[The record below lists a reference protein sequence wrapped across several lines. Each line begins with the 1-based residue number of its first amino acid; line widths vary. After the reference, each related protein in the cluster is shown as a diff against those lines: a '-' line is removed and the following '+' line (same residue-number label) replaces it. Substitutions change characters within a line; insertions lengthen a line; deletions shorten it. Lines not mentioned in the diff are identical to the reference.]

1 MSENIKNTAGQ
12 YLTFT
17 LADEIFALDITTV
30 KEVLELT
37 TITRIP
43 RMPDYMRGVIN
54 LRGQGVPVIDLRRKF
69 GLECAK
75 DSVNTCII
83 IVEVHGPEGWFNMG
97 ALADSVREVLE
108 IGADEIMPAPKM
120 GSAVKMDCIEGIS
133 QQGDSFTIIL
143 KVERIFSDE
152 ELEQVQVATPDA
164 AEKNVIEPA
173 IRARQAQPEP

>member
-1 MSENIKNTAGQ
+1 MSENVKHTAGQ

-17 LADEIFALDITTV
+17 LAGEVFALDITAV

-37 TITRIP
+37 AITRIP
-43 RMPDYMRGVIN
+43 RMPDYLRGVIN

-83 IVEVHGPEGWFNMG
+83 IVEVDGPEGRFNMG

-120 GSAVKMDCIEGIS
+120 DSAVKMDCIEGIG

-143 KVERIFSDE
+143 KAERIFSGE
-152 ELEQVQVATPDA
+152 ELEQVQVPTPSV
-164 AEKNVIEPA
+164 AEKIVIEPA
-173 IRARQAQPEP
+173 VRVRQVQP